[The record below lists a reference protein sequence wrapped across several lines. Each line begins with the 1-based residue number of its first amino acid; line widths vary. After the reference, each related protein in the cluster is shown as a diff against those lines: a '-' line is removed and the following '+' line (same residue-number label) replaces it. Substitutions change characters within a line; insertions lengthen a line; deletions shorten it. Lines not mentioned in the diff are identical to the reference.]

1 MPDIPTLSQT
11 LVDAFGRIVPLHG
24 HPTHGKKRPSK
35 GEIAA
40 LSATHLQRFMDQA
53 RQVRTQHR
61 LGLLARARV
70 AFAVQQQL
78 LALGYPAP
86 LVKQVLFALLTA
98 AFTGH

>member
-1 MPDIPTLSQT
+1 MSDITSLSQT
-11 LVDAFGRIVPLHG
+11 LIDAFGRIVPHPG

-35 GEIAA
+35 AEIST
-40 LSATHLQRFMDQA
+40 LSETHLQRFMDQA

-61 LGLLARARV
+61 LGILARARV

-98 AFTGH
+98 AFTGR